1 MKEKKLNMA
10 ELVKLVNPEPGEE
23 KIIYRITNFNEETE
37 RCYIEPVNLD
47 FAHPPQE
54 LVSISEIENIQR

>member
-10 ELVKLVNPEPGEE
+10 EPVKLVDPEPGEE
-23 KIIYRITNFNEETE
+23 NIIYRITNFNEETE

-47 FAHPPQE
+47 LAYPPQE
-54 LVSISEIENIQR
+54 LVSINEIENIQR